1 MLEEK
6 RSGELQIVTFK
17 IGKEEF
23 SVDILKVQ
31 EIIRIIE
38 ITRVPRS
45 PEFVEGV
52 INLRG
57 KVIPVIDLRKRFGL
71 SKIGH
76 DHDTRIIVVES
87 TGRTV
92 GMIVD
97 SVSEVL
103 RLNAST
109 VEPPPEIVGS
119 IDSEYIDGV
128 GKLEDRLIILLNIDK
143 VLSPKETRELS
154 VMDRHPADA
163 VT

>member
-6 RSGELQIVTFK
+6 RSGELQLVTFK

-31 EIIRIIE
+31 EIIRTME

-71 SKIGH
+71 SKIEHG
-76 DHDTRIIVVES
+76 HDTRIIVVES

-92 GMIVD
+92 GMVVD

-103 RLNAST
+103 RLDAST
-109 VEPPPEIVGS
+109 VEPPPEIVGGV
-119 IDSEYIDGV
+119 DSEYIDGV
-128 GKLEDRLIILLNIDK
+128 GKLEDRLIILLNLDK
-143 VLSPKETRELS
+143 VLSPKETQVLS
-154 VMDRHPADA
+154 AFEPQHMPQA
-163 VT
+163 V